1 MKRILFIILTF
12 TLSIYAQSIQF
23 NTPRFLYRTN
33 DSTAKFTDN
42 FTNLRLG
49 NGQFRWFNS
58 QLQFSNDLTNW
69 YAIPQSLPTGGGWTL
84 GLNKIYQT
92 TSGTPIHIRTNAGDT
107 TGTALV
113 NIYGNLSI
121 VPSSSTSSV
130 LTTRSLQSTAP
141 LGSELVTNGT
151 FDSDAGWTW
160 GAGWIY
166 DDTNKEADHTTGETD
181 PLRQSVNV
189 TNGTTY
195 QISFQIKNRTTGSIT
210 IDINGVFVVN
220 FGPENNFSSNSTFNR
235 TFTANTTGSVLLSI
249 TPTSDFDGSIDN
261 VSIKAITGV
270 SQPNLSLIDDVNNIF
285 AELRGNRS
293 LSNIALG
300 IDALRRNTTG
310 YSNSAIGGGALYSN
324 TTGHSNSAIGV
335 SALYSNT
342 TGYFNSAIG
351 GGALYSNTTGHSN
364 SAIGVSALYSNT
376 TGHFNSAIG
385 INALYS
391 NTTGHNNS
399 ALGRGALYS
408 NTTGYNNSVVG
419 AIAGGSLTIG
429 SDNVFVGYYSGFSG
443 LQKVDAQNSIAIGA
457 NTYTTSNNQ
466 VVIGS
471 GTTTHG
477 LGKIPA
483 LTSNGLDINGTTIR
497 LQFRTITSPTA
508 TGNVGEM
515 CYDANYIYIC
525 VATNTWKRI
534 PIPSSW

>member
-12 TLSIYAQSIQF
+12 TLSIHSQSIQF
-23 NTPRFLYRTN
+23 NTPRFLYRIN
-33 DSTAKFTDN
+33 DNTAKFTDN

-49 NGQFRWFNS
+49 NGQFRWFNN
-58 QLQFSNDLTNW
+58 QLQFSNNLVDW
-69 YAIPQSLPTGGGWTL
+69 YAIPQSLPTGGWTL

-160 GAGWIY
+160 GTGWIY

-195 QISFQIKNRTTGSIT
+195 QISFQIKNRTAGSIT

-220 FGPENNFSSNSTFNR
+220 FGSENNFSSNSTFNR
-235 TFTANTTGSVLLSI
+235 TFTANATGDVSLSI

-270 SQPNLSLIDDVNNIF
+270 SQSNISFVDDANSVF
-285 AELRGNRS
+285 AEIRGKLS
-293 LSNIALG
+293 LSNVALG
-300 IDALRRNTTG
+300 INALRANTTG
-310 YSNSAIGGGALYSN
+310 SVNNAFGRDALYSN
-324 TTGHSNSAIGV
+324 TTGFYNSAFAT
-335 SALYSNT
+335 SALYFNTTGFYNSAFGINSLYSNT
-342 TGYFNSAIG
+342 TGVNNSACG
-351 GGALYSNTTGHSN
+351 VNSLYSNTTGFN
-364 SAIGVSALYSNT
+364 NIGIGVGAGFSLT
-376 TGHFNSAIG
+376 TG
-385 INALYS
+385 
-391 NTTGHNNS
+391 NN
-399 ALGRGALYS
+399 
-408 NTTGYNNSVVG
+408 
-419 AIAGGSLTIG
+419 
-429 SDNVFVGYYSGFSG
+429 NVFVGYNAGYSGS
-443 LQKVDAQNSIAIGA
+443 QKVDAQNSIAIGA

-534 PIPSSW
+534 PIPSNW

>member
-12 TLSIYAQSIQF
+12 TLSIHSQSIQF
-23 NTPRFLYRTN
+23 NTPRFLYRIN
-33 DSTAKFTDN
+33 DNTAKFTDN

-49 NGQFRWFNS
+49 NGQFRWFNN
-58 QLQFSNDLTNW
+58 QLQFSNNLVDW

-210 IDINGVFVVN
+210 IDIGGVFVVN

-235 TFTANTTGSVLLSI
+235 SFTANTTGNVSLSI

-270 SQPNLSLIDDVNNIF
+270 SQPNLSLVDDVNNIF

-300 IDALRRNTTG
+300 VDALRRNTTG
-310 YSNSAIGGGALYSN
+310 YS
-324 TTGHSNSAIGV
+324 
-335 SALYSNT
+335 
-342 TGYFNSAIG
+342 NSAIG